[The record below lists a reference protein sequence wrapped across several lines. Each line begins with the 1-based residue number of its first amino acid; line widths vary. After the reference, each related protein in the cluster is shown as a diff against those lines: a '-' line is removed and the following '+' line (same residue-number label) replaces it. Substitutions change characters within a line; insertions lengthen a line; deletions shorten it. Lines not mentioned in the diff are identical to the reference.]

1 MWIFKSFK
9 TLEVKK
15 TIKLKH
21 KSLIIAAEK
30 TIFAR
35 FLALAQSQGTLTPT
49 TLFCCSL
56 NPIPWALGLPD
67 GSYVKT
73 AKSKLLSKL

>member
-1 MWIFKSFK
+1 MHLFLWIFMWIFKSFK

-35 FLALAQSQGTLTPT
+35 FLALAQSQGT
-49 TLFCCSL
+49 SL
-56 NPIPWALGLPD
+56 LRKYFA
-67 GSYVKT
+67 T
-73 AKSKLLSKL
+73 H